1 MLNIKT
7 DGQIAYEHSPPTG
20 GGLRTLRRHA
30 VAKVAVR
37 NHNPLTPNMNRGTQ
51 PATSTMTMNPIQAEQ
66 PIVRTLRKLTPKV
79 ELPSASALAEFGET
93 EMERL
98 RKLSTEVLEVV
109 LHPSFRYK
117 DAEQRYAASG
127 FIPTVT
133 FRPALPEFDEEGE
146 LVARRQLPK
155 TLSREEEADL
165 FLRFNYYRFRMYEIL
180 RANRG
185 KRLTIGTC
193 RELLRWDARAAALRA
208 VIVEQN
214 LGLVPTMI
222 ERSRKV
228 GADFSELISEGHL
241 ALLRSVDKF
250 DCSRGFKFSTY
261 ACRAIITGMSRAV
274 GLLSRYR
281 SVFPTEFDPDL
292 QAGDQIETKR
302 ADALDDCI
310 EELQAILGD
319 NRADLSP
326 VEWKVLA
333 ERFGVYPEKR
343 SGPISPQKT
352 LRQVADVFGVTK
364 ERVRQIQNKA
374 LEKLRQALDDKV
386 FPKNSAQAS

>member
-1 MLNIKT
+1 MASVPARNR
-7 DGQIAYEHSPPTG
+7 DSSPLKSDRGLQTTADVIQMNVNPNDAPT
-20 GGLRTLRRHA
+20 
-30 VAKVAVR
+30 
-37 NHNPLTPNMNRGTQ
+37 
-51 PATSTMTMNPIQAEQ
+51 
-66 PIVRTLRKLTPKV
+66 VRTLRKLTPKV
-79 ELPSASALAEFGET
+79 ELPSASALSEFGET

-98 RKLSTEVLEVV
+98 RKLSTELLEVV

-127 FIPTVT
+127 FVPAVT
-133 FRPALPEFDEEGE
+133 FRPALPEFDEDGE
-146 LVARRQLPK
+146 LVTRRQLPK
-155 TLSREEEADL
+155 TLSRDEEADL

-222 ERSRKV
+222 ERSRKI

-261 ACRAIITGMSRAV
+261 ACRAIITGMSRAI

-292 QAGDQIETKR
+292 QPGDQVENKR

-310 EELQAILGD
+310 EELQAILGE

-333 ERFGVYPEKR
+333 ERFGVFPEKR
-343 SGPISPQKT
+343 SGPIAPQKT

-374 LEKLRQALDDKV
+374 LEKLRAALDDENK
-386 FPKNSAQAS
+386 PESAAQAS